1 MNIAFNDIRIDD
13 KSLARVLGFA
23 CNRAWAY
30 VCFFC
35 IALFNTSASPQPSF
49 LNSLYIGSILT
60 LCATL
65 TISALCP
72 KRTWALLHSS
82 VGQFVGPCAAAVGSA
97 LILFVSQG
105 AHPLLFLAASSVLT
119 GFGSGLLLLS
129 WGISFSELS
138 LNRTVLESCIAFFL
152 GVALYALISVTSPLF
167 QYLFAVGNAAFVG
180 MALREFPPS
189 PPRKRL
195 CQADSRERGHRLCE
209 VSGGHHAS
217 GLYRRI
223 DARYSAQHMQG
234 ELSDGYCT
242 AIAIVTTFIIAVFPR
257 YREEERTF
265 EIEPL
270 FRPALIAMLVGVLL
284 LPVFGTSSLV
294 PAAFVK
300 SGYTCFELLVWIIL
314 SDLCHRFHFSPIQ
327 VFGFGR
333 SVIAGA
339 GVIGSLVAFT
349 FLPGILEDQSQTVT
363 LSAIIAIALT
373 TLSNLLFSHC
383 NILDLL
389 KNPVDPQ
396 ATFKDRCDEVFDL
409 FELSPRQKEVACLL
423 AYGRDANYIS
433 EKLFI
438 SKGTLNSHRL
448 NIYRKMNIHS
458 RQELLD
464 LILGEDQE
472 GHSPTKES
480 PLA

>member
-1 MNIAFNDIRIDD
+1 MNIAFDDIRIDD
-13 KSLARVLGFA
+13 RSLARVFGFA

-72 KRTWALLHSS
+72 KHTWALLHLPA
-82 VGQFVGPCAAAVGSA
+82 GQFVGPCAAALGSA
-97 LILFVSQG
+97 LILFISQG
-105 AHPLLFLAASSVLT
+105 TYPLLFLVASSILT
-119 GFGSGLLLLS
+119 GFGSGLLLLA

-138 LNRTVLESCIAFFL
+138 LNRTILESCVAYFL
-152 GVALYALISVTSPLF
+152 GVALYALLSVTSPLF
-167 QYLFAVGNAAFVG
+167 QYLFAVAMPLLSGWLFANSRHPHQESNFAKPILAKEGIAFAKFLAAITLLGFI
-180 MALREFPPS
+180 A
-189 PPRKRL
+189 
-195 CQADSRERGHRLCE
+195 
-209 VSGGHHAS
+209 
-217 GLYRRI
+217 GLTRDI
-223 DARYSAQHMQG
+223 QPNTAQG

-242 AIAIVTTFIIAVFPR
+242 AIAIVTTFIIVVFLIIAR
-257 YREEERTF
+257 RNRNSIL

-314 SDLCHRFHFSPIQ
+314 SDLCHRFRFSPIQ

-339 GVIGSLVAFT
+339 GVIGSLAAFT
-349 FLPGILEDQSQTVT
+349 LLPGILENQSQTVT
-363 LSAIIAIALT
+363 LSAVIAIALT

-458 RQELLD
+458 RQELLG
-464 LILGEDQE
+464 LILEEGQD
-472 GHSPTKES
+472 GHSPTKEN
-480 PLA
+480 P

>member
-1 MNIAFNDIRIDD
+1 MPLLSGWLFANSRHPHQESDFAKPILAKEGIAFA
-13 KSLARVLGFA
+13 KFLAGIMLLGF
-23 CNRAWAY
+23 
-30 VCFFC
+30 
-35 IALFNTSASPQPSF
+35 IAGLTRDIQPS
-49 LNSLYIGSILT
+49 T
-60 LCATL
+60 
-65 TISALCP
+65 
-72 KRTWALLHSS
+72 
-82 VGQFVGPCAAAVGSA
+82 
-97 LILFVSQG
+97 
-105 AHPLLFLAASSVLT
+105 
-119 GFGSGLLLLS
+119 
-129 WGISFSELS
+129 
-138 LNRTVLESCIAFFL
+138 
-152 GVALYALISVTSPLF
+152 
-167 QYLFAVGNAAFVG
+167 
-180 MALREFPPS
+180 
-189 PPRKRL
+189 
-195 CQADSRERGHRLCE
+195 
-209 VSGGHHAS
+209 
-217 GLYRRI
+217 
-223 DARYSAQHMQG
+223 MQG

-242 AIAIVTTFIIAVFPR
+242 AIAIVTTFIIAVFLVIAKR
-257 YREEERTF
+257 SSAF

-339 GVIGSLVAFT
+339 GVIGSLAAFT

-373 TLSNLLFSHC
+373 ALSNLLFSHC

-409 FELSPRQKEVACLL
+409 FELSPRQKEVAYLL

-464 LILGEDQE
+464 LILEGDQDR
-472 GHSPTKES
+472 HPLIKEN